1 MRDFTKFTCFVR
13 GVLETGYVIK
23 HSDKVL
29 RRDVKL
35 HFNRLL
41 NDATQFEKFLH
52 EQLGQ
57 EMAEAEDSINSAV
70 IELVWQ
76 IFDMDEAQVQKFFD
90 HINEFGDEKGK

>member
-23 HSDKVL
+23 HSDTIRLK
-29 RRDVKL
+29 RDVKM

-52 EQLGQ
+52 QELGE
-57 EMAEAEDSINSAV
+57 EMAHAEDTINSAV
-70 IELVWQ
+70 VDLVWQ
-76 IFDMDEAQVQKFFD
+76 IFDMGEEEVQKFFD
-90 HINEFGDEKGK
+90 HINAFQEK